1 MLILGG
7 YKDPLSD
14 RILPMFQASRTAYG
28 LYGAESSVGY
38 YLDPEAGHVYSRP
51 VRVKMIEFFNRHL
64 KGVDDPQ
71 AVAKADAEQW
81 LIPWPSEELKVFP
94 PGASKGKD
102 IITLEREYLAQHRV
116 RHDLPRDPAAVTT
129 FQRDLRARLA
139 ALLGDV
145 PAAREARVVA
155 DDGHTQPGSTRT
167 VLLNTEA
174 ELNVP
179 LLIYHPDVSQPA
191 GLAIY
196 LQMRGPTT
204 TTRLAAANPPIRKLL
219 AAGYIVAV
227 PEIRATGGQIPAGMD
242 SVLLYTMAL
251 DKHLFAGRVFDLQRT
266 MDFLA
271 ADPAYHSLRLVLWG
285 HGLREGILAL
295 YAAALDLRVDTV
307 VSEGG
312 LVSYQDIVDKDGTP
326 DFDWYVPGILKRAD
340 VAQIAAV
347 CAPRRVVISS
357 PVCVTGRPASPE
369 EIEKAYEW
377 AAQVYR
383 LMSASDRLL
392 AGGVDPLAV
401 LTSY

>member
-1 MLILGG
+1 
-7 YKDPLSD
+7 
-14 RILPMFQASRTAYG
+14 
-28 LYGAESSVGY
+28 
-38 YLDPEAGHVYSRP
+38 
-51 VRVKMIEFFNRHL
+51 
-64 KGVDDPQ
+64 
-71 AVAKADAEQW
+71 
-81 LIPWPSEELKVFP
+81 
-94 PGASKGKD
+94 
-102 IITLEREYLAQHRV
+102 
-116 RHDLPRDPAAVTT
+116 
-129 FQRDLRARLA
+129 
-139 ALLGDV
+139 
-145 PAAREARVVA
+145 
-155 DDGHTQPGSTRT
+155 
-167 VLLNTEA
+167 
-174 ELNVP
+174 
-179 LLIYHPDVSQPA
+179 
-191 GLAIY
+191 
-196 LQMRGPTT
+196 
-204 TTRLAAANPPIRKLL
+204 LL